1 MKSTIIGMDIAKNV
15 FQLHTV
21 DPETGEIHRIKLR
34 RDEVLP
40 FFVKRAPALVVLEA
54 CNDAHEWGR
63 QLCSL
68 EHEVRLLAPKSVRP
82 FVLRN
87 KSDAA
92 DARAIWTAVQQPE
105 AHFVAVKTEQQQTVL
120 ALHRMREQL
129 MKFRIMQTN
138 ALRGILYEFGIVLP
152 SGYPALAKAWA
163 DAIASAAQ
171 RLSAILIVS
180 LQEQWARV
188 QSLDKD
194 IAVLERR
201 LADSL
206 RRTEQC
212 KELIKIPGV
221 GLLTATAAVATI
233 GDPATFSSGRQFAA
247 WLGLVPRQ
255 TGTGGRVRQLGLS
268 KRGDVYL
275 RTLLMHGARAIIA
288 RSKHSPWIEE
298 LLKRRP
304 YSVAVA
310 ALANKLARTIWAV
323 LFHHTP
329 FDPEHSS
336 GPSI

>member
-1 MKSTIIGMDIAKNV
+1 MKPTVIGMDIAKNV

-21 DPETGEIHRIKLR
+21 KPETGEIHRIKLR

-40 FFVKRAPALVVLEA
+40 FFAQSSPTLVAIEA
-54 CNDAHEWGR
+54 CGGAHEWGR
-63 QLCSL
+63 QLRSL
-68 EHEVRLLAPKSVRP
+68 GHEVRLLAPKSVRP

-87 KSDAA
+87 KTDAA

-105 AHFVAVKTEQQQTVL
+105 AHFVAIKTDQQQTVL

-138 ALRGILYEFGIVLP
+138 ALRGMLYEFGFVLP
-152 SGYPALAKAWA
+152 AGYPALVKAWT
-163 DAIASAAQ
+163 DVIASAAE
-171 RLSAILIVS
+171 RLPAILIVS
-180 LQEQWARV
+180 LQEQWARI
-188 QSLDKD
+188 QSLDQE
-194 IAVLERR
+194 IAALERR
-201 LADSL
+201 LTDSL

-233 GDPATFSSGRQFAA
+233 GDPAAFRSGRQFAA
-247 WLGLVPRQ
+247 WLGLVPGQ
-255 TGTGGRVRQLGLS
+255 TGTGGRVRQLGIS

-288 RSKHSPWIEE
+288 RSEHSPWLADLI
-298 LLKRRP
+298 KRRP

-329 FDPEHSS
+329 FAPEHSS
-336 GPSI
+336 RPLV